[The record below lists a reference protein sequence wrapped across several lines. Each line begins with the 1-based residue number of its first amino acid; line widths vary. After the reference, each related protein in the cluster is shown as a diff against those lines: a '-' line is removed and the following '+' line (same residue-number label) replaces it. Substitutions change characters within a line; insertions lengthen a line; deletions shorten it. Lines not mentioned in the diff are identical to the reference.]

1 MNCLCSAILHTMS
14 NYDYRQYLKYRP
26 VNCLSIKLTINYQKH
41 LSCAVSKNVCS
52 KNFLRIII
60 KASVPELLSVKF
72 LAFSWWMRQ
81 QQKYYYLRRI
91 LFQTFKQ
98 HPDYK
103 SIIVKMFDGNAS
115 KVKTTNPNLVGKN
128 KKQCFLFFLD
138 RMRSWIYSPAFC
150 VPDQVRNYKIKCNEV
165 NLFRPVRSN
174 EREKRKVR
182 FEISNGC
189 R

>member
-1 MNCLCSAILHTMS
+1 MS
-14 NYDYRQYLKYRP
+14 NYYHRQYLKYRP
-26 VNCLSIKLTINYQKH
+26 VSCLSITLTINYQKH

-52 KNFLRIII
+52 KHFLRIII
-60 KASVPELLSVKF
+60 EASVPELLSVKF
-72 LAFSWWMRQ
+72 RAFSWWMRR

-91 LFQTFKQ
+91 VFQTFKKRLE
-98 HPDYK
+98 YK

-115 KVKTTNPNLVGKN
+115 KMKTTNPNLVEKN

-138 RMRSWIYSPAFC
+138 RMRSWIYQPVFC
-150 VPDQVRNYKIKCNEV
+150 VPDQVRKCKIKCNELH
-165 NLFRPVRSN
+165 LFRPARSN

-182 FEISNGC
+182 FEISHGC

>member
-1 MNCLCSAILHTMS
+1 MNCLFSAILHAMS
-14 NYDYRQYLKYRP
+14 SYYHRRYLKYRP

-41 LSCAVSKNVCS
+41 LSCAVSKNVYS

-60 KASVPELLSVKF
+60 KASVPEYFSVKF
-72 LAFSWWMRQ
+72 LAFSWWMRH

-115 KVKTTNPNLVGKN
+115 KVKNPNLVGKN
-128 KKQCFLFFLD
+128 KKQCFLFLLD
-138 RMRSWIYSPAFC
+138 RMRSWIYSLVFC
-150 VPDQVRNYKIKCNEV
+150 VPDQVRKYKIKCNEV
-165 NLFRPVRSN
+165 NLSRPVRSN

-182 FEISNGC
+182 FEIFHGC